1 MSKVHDRG
9 PNSLQ
14 ITNQNFRCGT
24 VFFLI
29 NCQAGACNK
38 LARRSV
44 LTETRILP
52 RILPMNPASAACNRY
67 DPPTV
72 SRRRMLLRSACG
84 FGSLAM
90 AGLAAG
96 QQEHHSAR
104 AKRVIFLFM
113 HGGPSQVDSF
123 DFKPELQA
131 RTGERLP
138 FAPAKNLDP
147 TASSKAKLLG
157 SPWKFARHGESGL
170 WVSELFPH
178 VAKRIDDICV
188 IRSMQSKGQSHGQAV
203 CMLHTGTDNFVR
215 PSAGAWV
222 SYGLGASNRNLPAYV
237 SISPS
242 ASHGGPRNY
251 GPAFLPAEHQATTI
265 GRNGKLAEG
274 ASFRFIESKAGAG
287 LQARKLALL
296 QQMNRE
302 HFERTRHAPVEGM
315 IQSME
320 LAFRMQS
327 AAPPVID
334 MSGEPQHIR
343 DLYGIGEKAT
353 DNYGRQC
360 LLARRFAEAGV
371 RYIQV
376 NTPNVWDQHGNLKA
390 GHEKNAL
397 AVDKPIA
404 GLLTDL
410 KQRGMLEDTLVMWGG
425 EFGRTPIVQGSNGRD
440 HNPQGYTMWL
450 AGGGVKGGLAWG
462 ETDEFGYYAVKDKVH
477 MHDLHATMLHLL
489 GLDHERLTYHY
500 AGRDFRLT
508 DVYGE
513 VVRGIFA

>member
-1 MSKVHDRG
+1 MAMS
-9 PNSLQ
+9 
-14 ITNQNFRCGT
+14 
-24 VFFLI
+24 
-29 NCQAGACNK
+29 
-38 LARRSV
+38 
-44 LTETRILP
+44 
-52 RILPMNPASAACNRY
+52 
-67 DPPTV
+67 
-72 SRRRMLLRSACG
+72 
-84 FGSLAM
+84 
-90 AGLAAG
+90 GLAHAAG
-96 QQEHHSAR
+96 GLDPHHAAK

-113 HGGPSQVDSF
+113 HGGPSHVDTF
-123 DFKPELQA
+123 DYKPELNK
-131 RTGERLP
+131 RDGERLP

-147 TASSKAKLLG
+147 TATRQAKLLA
-157 SPWKFARHGESGL
+157 SPWEFKQRGQSGL
-170 WVSELFPH
+170 WVSDLFPH
-178 VAKRIDDICV
+178 LASKADDLCV

-215 PSAGAWV
+215 PSVGAWV
-222 SYGLGASNRNLPAYV
+222 SYGLGSDNQNLPGFV

-274 ASFRFIESKAGAG
+274 ASFSYLKPGSEASVQEK
-287 LQARKLALL
+287 KLALL
-296 QQMNRE
+296 SEINRE
-302 HFERTRHAPVEGM
+302 HYERTQHAPVEGM

-320 LAFRMQS
+320 MAFRMQS
-327 AAPPVID
+327 SAPPVID
-334 MSGEPQHIR
+334 IEEEPEHIR
-343 DLYGIGEKAT
+343 SLYGIGEEAT

-376 NTPNVWDQHGNLKA
+376 STPNVWDQHGNLEK
-390 GHEKNAL
+390 GHTKNAL

-410 KQRGMLEDTLVMWGG
+410 KQRGMLDDTLVVWGG

-440 HNPQGYTMWL
+440 HNPQGFTMWM
-450 AGGGVKGGLAWG
+450 AGGGTRGGMAYG
-462 ETDEFGYYAVKDKVH
+462 ETDEFGYYAVRNKVH

-489 GLDHERLTYHY
+489 GMNHLELTYRY

-508 DVYGE
+508 DVYGD
-513 VVRGIFA
+513 VVKDIIV